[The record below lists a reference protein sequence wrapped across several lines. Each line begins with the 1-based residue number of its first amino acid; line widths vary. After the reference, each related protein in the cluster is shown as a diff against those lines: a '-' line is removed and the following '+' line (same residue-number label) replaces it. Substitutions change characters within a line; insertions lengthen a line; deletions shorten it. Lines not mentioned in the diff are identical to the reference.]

1 MRLTK
6 SRKSKS
12 SVSKSTTVL
21 RERHLTGLGHGSR
34 GQNNVTLDGA
44 AVTFQVHVAS
54 GSPRGTV
61 LGLLMFLV
69 YVNDIGDPVSS
80 NIKLFAGD
88 FLLL

>member
-21 RERHLTGLGHGSR
+21 RERYLTGSGHGSR
-34 GQNNVTLDGA
+34 GQNNVTLDG

-69 YVNDIGDPVSS
+69 SVNEIGDLVSS
-80 NIKLFAGD
+80 NIKLFADD